1 MYAGESLTVHRS
13 TQVGEILA
21 AVVRLSRSI
30 ANPRSTPF
38 GDTVLTRTQ
47 LGVLFVLA
55 HARDAVSSGQ
65 LAAQLQ
71 VTPGAIT
78 QIVDQ
83 LRERGLLEQFTSDHD
98 GRVRLLRLTESAR
111 SQVETFETAAV
122 QRATPWFDTLTDD
135 AVTDLAELL
144 ARVKPS

>member
-1 MYAGESLTVHRS
+1 MYAGEALTVHRS

-30 ANPRSTPF
+30 ANPRSSPF

-55 HARDAVSSGQ
+55 HAPDTVSPGQ

-98 GRVRLLRLTESAR
+98 GRVRLLRLTGSAR

-122 QRATPWFDTLTDD
+122 QRAAPWFDTLTDD
-135 AVTDLAELL
+135 AVTDLAGLL
-144 ARVKPS
+144 AQVKAS